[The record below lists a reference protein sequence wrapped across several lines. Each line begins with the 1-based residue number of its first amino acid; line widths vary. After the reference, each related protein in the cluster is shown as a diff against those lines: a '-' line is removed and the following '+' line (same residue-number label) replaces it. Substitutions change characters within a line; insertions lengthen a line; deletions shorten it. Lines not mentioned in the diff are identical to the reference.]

1 MSKDMIKDGI
11 RQIWCEEDSK
21 YYPEIV
27 EENGKRYRLDPKTWI
42 YYQELSLG
50 LTDEEEEL
58 MKQPIGRYGAAWQ
71 KFMEENYPYE
81 ITGLKGRMKWE
92 LIPRQIDK
100 EAEEMAWNMEQEYA
114 RNNPRPT
121 TFTEIATLEK
131 TKQLEV
137 DHRVMTDLVLQHRA

>member
-1 MSKDMIKDGI
+1 MSKDIIKDGI

-27 EENGKRYRLDPKTWI
+27 EENGRTYKLDPKTFV
-42 YYQELSLG
+42 YLEELSLG

-114 RNNPRPT
+114 RKYPRPT
-121 TFTEIATLEK
+121 PFLEIAAWEK
-131 TKQLEV
+131 MKQLEV